1 LPDNRHHEGEIAFGR
16 DWRWGQ
22 IPFGGDAID
31 PMISAQSAAGELAL
45 PGLSGAE
52 PVLGT

>member
-1 LPDNRHHEGEIAFGR
+1 
-16 DWRWGQ
+16 
-22 IPFGGDAID
+22 
-31 PMISAQSAAGELAL
+31 MINAQSAAGELAL

>member
-1 LPDNRHHEGEIAFGR
+1 MGTKFPSA
-16 DWRWGQ
+16 
-22 IPFGGDAID
+22 GDAVD
-31 PMISAQSAAGELAL
+31 PMINAQSAAGELAL